1 MRKLNR
7 MIAVIL
13 ASVMF
18 CLMPVTDMNVM
29 AEEISDTTV
38 TENDSYQM
46 EKGKIEG
53 NTETDSEQLAQN
65 EAPIEQESEDQG
77 IISNGLLNYVGID
90 KPYLTSPDTQKIVVS
105 YGDGT
110 EPISEAK
117 IVYQKADG
125 TILEDQMS
133 SRQEELFLF
142 EHSFLN
148 EDKGTYTLLQFVYVE
163 NVV

>member
-1 MRKLNR
+1 M
-7 MIAVIL
+7 
-13 ASVMF
+13 
-18 CLMPVTDMNVM
+18 
-29 AEEISDTTV
+29 
-38 TENDSYQM
+38 
-46 EKGKIEG
+46 
-53 NTETDSEQLAQN
+53 
-65 EAPIEQESEDQG
+65 
-77 IISNGLLNYVGID
+77 GID

-148 EDKGTYTLLQFVYVE
+148 EDKGTYTIQIPQI
-163 NVV
+163 